1 VRNDKQK
8 GKPLDKPIERL
19 FHSNKRAFVVIIL
32 IIAAASFSFIL
43 LYQYSNSISG
53 EITNLAIDDI
63 RSNAKIQSHVI
74 SSSLVNSV
82 SAIISNIRVLASA
95 PSIQNGS
102 LGSQTLFD
110 AAQESTKGLTEG
122 YYWIDKEGKVTT
134 YSHVQ
139 QFPDYRGVDLSSRD
153 YFKIPRDKNTPYFSS
168 VLNSTDK
175 VQRVYISYPIIA
187 NSVDGSSNGDNSGS
201 IIMESNNTAASINNN
216 SNNVF
221 EGVIVAALRATDI
234 GKFLQAE
241 LLKEFPNTAG
251 LIDRNGVILYSQNQS
266 YIGKNYFGNEFQSI
280 IPFGIRNDFNAII
293 EHSLEGNVGLEDIAV
308 EQGNTSTVAYNPIV
322 VDGDHIWT
330 LYIVSPHHLAENVYG
345 LINKESVLSI
355 IIIGI
360 IIAIAGA
367 LFFIIMSWNRT
378 LRRAVNTRTQE
389 LKNTVNQLS
398 QANEQLKV
406 HDKMQKEFINVASHE
421 MKTPT
426 QAIIGYSDLM
436 QKHPDKR
443 EEMLKSI
450 SRNAVRLQRLTNDIL
465 DVTRIESQTLKLD
478 KEKSNLSDL
487 IANVVEDQRS
497 HVEKENSKVKL
508 MYNNKYDSNGAPLVD
523 ADRDRITQV
532 VSNLLGNA
540 IKFTSNQ
547 EKVGGTVS
555 VTLEKNHN
563 NREEVIIN
571 IRDNGEGIHQEI
583 LPRLFTK
590 FATKSFSGTGLGLYI
605 SKSII
610 EEHGGKMWAQNN
622 SDGQGA
628 TFTFTLPLMNN
639 NKNGLQSNK
648 ENGKEKN

>member
-1 VRNDKQK
+1 LEFLLWRKNKQK
-8 GKPLDKPIERL
+8 GKPLDKPLERFFYDNRRVL
-19 FHSNKRAFVVIIL
+19 VVIIL
-32 IIAAASFSFIL
+32 IIMAASISFIL
-43 LYQYSNSISG
+43 LYQYSNSISR
-53 EITNLAIDDI
+53 EIVNLAIDDI
-63 RSNAKIQSHVI
+63 KSNAKIQSHAI
-74 SSSLVNSV
+74 SHSLANSV
-82 SAIISNIRVLASA
+82 SAIISNLQVLANA
-95 PSIQNGS
+95 PSIHNSS
-102 LGSQTLFD
+102 LSSQTLFD
-110 AAQESTKGLTEG
+110 AAQESTKALTEG
-122 YYWIDKEGKVTT
+122 YYWLDREGKVIT
-134 YSHVQ
+134 YSQVQ

-153 YFKIPRDKNTPYFSS
+153 YFKIPRDDNTPYFSS
-168 VLNSTDK
+168 VINSTDK
-175 VQRVYISYPIIA
+175 VQRVYISYPIIG
-187 NSVDGSSNGDNSGS
+187 NSVNG
-201 IIMESNNTAASINNN
+201 SNN
-216 SNNVF
+216 NNVF
-221 EGVIVAALRATDI
+221 EGVIVAALRATNI

-266 YIGKNYFGNEFQSI
+266 YIGENYFGNEFQSI
-280 IPFGIRNDFNAII
+280 IPIEIRNDFNAII
-293 EHSLEGNVGLEDIAV
+293 ESSLEGDVGIEDFTI
-308 EQGNTSTVAYNPIV
+308 EQGNTSTVAYNPV
-322 VDGDHIWT
+322 VVNGDHIWT
-330 LYIVSPHHLAENVYG
+330 LYIVSPHQLAENVYG
-345 LINKESVLSI
+345 LISKESVLSI

-378 LRRAVNTRTQE
+378 LRRAVSTRTHE

-443 EEMLKSI
+443 EEMLRAI

-478 KEKSNLSDL
+478 KEKFNLSDL

-497 HVEKENSKVKL
+497 HVEKENQNVKL
-508 MYNNKYDSNGAPLVD
+508 MYNNKYDSNGAPIVD
-523 ADRDRITQV
+523 ADKDRITQV
-532 VSNLLGNA
+532 ISNLLGNA

-547 EKVGGTVS
+547 EEGGSVS
-555 VTLEKNHN
+555 VTLEENHN
-563 NREEVIIN
+563 NLEEVIVN
-571 IRDNGEGIHQEI
+571 IRDTGEGIHQEI

-590 FATKSFSGTGLGLYI
+590 FATKSFAGTGLGLYI

-610 EEHGGKMWAQNN
+610 EEHGGRMWAQNN

-628 TFTFTLPLMNN
+628 TFSFTLQLMNN
-639 NKNGLQSNK
+639 NKNGPQSNK
-648 ENGKEKN
+648 ENGEEEK

>member
-201 IIMESNNTAASINNN
+201 IIMESNNTAASTNNN

-221 EGVIVAALRATDI
+221 EGVIVASLRATDI

-280 IPFGIRNDFNAII
+280 IPIGIRNDFNAII
-293 EHSLEGNVGLEDIAV
+293 EHSLEGNVGLEDITV

-508 MYNNKYDSNGAPLVD
+508 MYNNKYDSNGAPIVD

-532 VSNLLGNA
+532 ISNLLGNA

-547 EKVGGTVS
+547 KKVGGTVS

>member
-1 VRNDKQK
+1 
-8 GKPLDKPIERL
+8 
-19 FHSNKRAFVVIIL
+19 
-32 IIAAASFSFIL
+32 
-43 LYQYSNSISG
+43 
-53 EITNLAIDDI
+53 
-63 RSNAKIQSHVI
+63 
-74 SSSLVNSV
+74 
-82 SAIISNIRVLASA
+82 
-95 PSIQNGS
+95 
-102 LGSQTLFD
+102 
-110 AAQESTKGLTEG
+110 
-122 YYWIDKEGKVTT
+122 
-134 YSHVQ
+134 
-139 QFPDYRGVDLSSRD
+139 
-153 YFKIPRDKNTPYFSS
+153 
-168 VLNSTDK
+168 
-175 VQRVYISYPIIA
+175 
-187 NSVDGSSNGDNSGS
+187 
-201 IIMESNNTAASINNN
+201 
-216 SNNVF
+216 
-221 EGVIVAALRATDI
+221 
-234 GKFLQAE
+234 
-241 LLKEFPNTAG
+241 
-251 LIDRNGVILYSQNQS
+251 
-266 YIGKNYFGNEFQSI
+266 
-280 IPFGIRNDFNAII
+280 
-293 EHSLEGNVGLEDIAV
+293 
-308 EQGNTSTVAYNPIV
+308 
-322 VDGDHIWT
+322 
-330 LYIVSPHHLAENVYG
+330 
-345 LINKESVLSI
+345 
-355 IIIGI
+355 
-360 IIAIAGA
+360 
-367 LFFIIMSWNRT
+367 
-378 LRRAVNTRTQE
+378 
-389 LKNTVNQLS
+389 
-398 QANEQLKV
+398 
-406 HDKMQKEFINVASHE
+406 MQKEFINVASHE

-508 MYNNKYDSNGAPLVD
+508 MYNNKYDSNGAPIVD

-532 VSNLLGNA
+532 ISNLLGNA

-547 EKVGGTVS
+547 KKVGGTVS